1 MSAVALARNIDDGGR
16 WAAIAIGCTIPVS
29 VALDNILLLVVL
41 ACWLAGGN
49 YTRKWTALRDN
60 RVAQCALAL
69 FALLLLGLLWGE
81 QPARDARDYLLKYLD
96 LAFIPLFI
104 YYFRDP
110 VTRRRGL
117 LAMAITLAAILAL
130 SFLVKAGILGP
141 GNGIHGSQQSPVV
154 FKFRVTHNFFMAFG
168 AYLCTWLA
176 MMAPA
181 GSRSRLFWGALALL
195 AAINVVFMV
204 EGVTGYLTL
213 CALGL
218 LLAATLL
225 PLRVTIAGC
234 LAVPLLAAALL
245 TLPGPLSERAAVLVQ
260 EIKSWQPGVA
270 ARDSSAG
277 LRIEFYRNT
286 LDIIADHPLAG
297 TGTGGFPSAYAA
309 RVAGTDMLPTRNPHN
324 EFLHIAA
331 QLGLIGLAALVL
343 LFIVQWRVSRQLPTA
358 AETGLARGLVVAIA
372 VGCLFNS
379 MLLDHAEGLFFA
391 WLSGLLFAGLPQNQA
406 QESTA

>member
-81 QPARDARDYLLKYLD
+81 QPARDARNYLSKYLD

-104 YYFRDP
+104 YYFRDA

-117 LAMAITLAAILAL
+117 LALAATLVLVLGL
-130 SFLVKAGILGP
+130 SFLVKTGYLPYGELIQ
-141 GNGIHGSQQSPVV
+141 GSPLSPVV
-154 FKFRVTHNFFMAFG
+154 FKFRVTHSFLMAFG
-168 AYLCTWLA
+168 AFLFIWLA
-176 MMAPA
+176 VAAPP
-181 GSRSRLFWGALALL
+181 GSRDRLIWGLL
-195 AAINVVFMV
+195 AALAAFNVTMMV
-204 EGVTGYLTL
+204 EGATGYLTL
-213 CALGL
+213 CVLGL
-218 LLAATLL
+218 LLGATLL
-225 PLRVTIAGC
+225 PRR
-234 LAVPLLAAALL
+234 LAVAGIIMAPLLAVTLL
-245 TLPGPLSERAAVLVQ
+245 ALPGPLAQRAAALAGELQ
-260 EIKSWQPGVA
+260 SWQPGVA

-391 WLSGLLFAGLPQNQA
+391 WLSGLLFAGLPQNQT